1 MRTIKGNKI
10 YTSQIRTI
18 EIYTRLV
25 CGWGEIYTSQYKYEA
40 CIKRKNYKEGL
51 CKKRNCG
58 KGLYKKL
65 MIIVIGLFFLLYFCQ
80 SIPRKQAGSL
90 VPCARLIS
98 FGVPKQF

>member
-1 MRTIKGNKI
+1 MRNIKGKKI

-40 CIKRKNYKEGL
+40 CIKRKNYME
-51 CKKRNCG
+51 
-58 KGLYKKL
+58 GLYKKL

-80 SIPRKQAGSL
+80 SIPRKQVGSL
-90 VPCARLIS
+90 VPAAL
-98 FGVPKQF
+98 